1 MEELEKAAFGMGC
14 FWSPDALFG
23 AQEGVV
29 RTRVGYA
36 GGDKDEPTYRA
47 LGDHTETVLVR
58 FDSEKI
64 SYDKLLDLF
73 WSNHDY
79 DRKRKPQY
87 ASKIFYFNEE
97 QRRKAEESKIKHSG
111 AVTEIE
117 ELNNFY
123 VAEDYHQKYRLRHSK
138 MMEQFEDMA
147 AEDFR
152 DSPRAAKANAV
163 VAGYL
168 SEKEYG
174 KFKEDRVQ
182 P

>member
-1 MEELEKAAFGMGC
+1 MTDLEEAAFGMEC

-29 RTRVGYA
+29 KTRVGYA
-36 GGDKDEPTYRA
+36 GGEKENPSYQD
-47 LGDHTETVLVR
+47 LGDHTETVMIE
-58 FDSEKI
+58 FDPEKI

-73 WSNHDY
+73 WKNHQY

-87 ASKIFYFNEE
+87 ASKIFYLNKE
-97 QRRKAEESKIKHSG
+97 QRKKAEESKMKNPG
-111 AVTEIE
+111 AVTDIK
-117 ELNNFY
+117 ELDTFY

-138 MMEQFEDMA
+138 LMDNFKDLN
-147 AEDFR
+147 AEELR

-168 SEKEYG
+168 NEEKL
-174 KFKEDRVQ
+174 Q
-182 P
+182 NS